1 MYGGGGWRTYL
12 IHHMNL
18 GCLLEEIITD
28 SKDFLKRDTNFKN
41 LEFFFFQNFSRLR
54 DVWRMG
60 VENLSKEAA

>member
-1 MYGGGGWRTYL
+1 
-12 IHHMNL
+12 MNL